1 MLLYLLLP
9 FFYSPLTTFRTSI
22 FPSHVTPC
30 FLFLSLFPLFRGSHR
45 VVDKNHNFTCYG
57 ISTSEQLSACRRTVV
72 PTSSGSISPRRVDL
86 KILKI
91 ESTHSSETPVI
102 TCLSSRT
109 TCILLALVFL
119 PPFLLPLAFALYLLL
134 TITCLPFVYRQKA
147 PRHPD
152 PSITPRRRK
161 VCCLFCCLPHL
172 VGPSGQ
178 RSSFSWDGV
187 S

>member
-1 MLLYLLLP
+1 MLCHIY
-9 FFYSPLTTFRTSI
+9 YW
-22 FPSHVTPC
+22 
-30 FLFLSLFPLFRGSHR
+30 
-45 VVDKNHNFTCYG
+45 
-57 ISTSEQLSACRRTVV
+57 TVV
-72 PTSSGSISPRRVDL
+72 GVSEDRNAYIFRVHQSKKSGLL

-91 ESTHSSETPVI
+91 ESAHSSETSV
-102 TCLSSRT
+102 TCLLSRT

-119 PPFLLPLAFALYLLL
+119 PPFLLPLTLALYLLV

-161 VCCLFCCLPHL
+161 VCCLFCCLPHS

-178 RSSFSWDGV
+178 QSSFSWDGV